1 MSALSDEF
9 NKIWPDL
16 PYGKARQFR
25 VFMEVSR
32 VVTRRKMRLT
42 TKDGGSVPLD
52 RLRDFTLWELRLAE
66 IIVDR
71 MKSEIPSIFDQEIG
85 RKE

>member
-1 MSALSDEF
+1 
-9 NKIWPDL
+9 
-16 PYGKARQFR
+16 
-25 VFMEVSR
+25 
-32 VVTRRKMRLT
+32 MRLT

-66 IIVDR
+66 IIIDR
-71 MKSEIPSIFDQEIG
+71 MKSEIPSIFDQKIG